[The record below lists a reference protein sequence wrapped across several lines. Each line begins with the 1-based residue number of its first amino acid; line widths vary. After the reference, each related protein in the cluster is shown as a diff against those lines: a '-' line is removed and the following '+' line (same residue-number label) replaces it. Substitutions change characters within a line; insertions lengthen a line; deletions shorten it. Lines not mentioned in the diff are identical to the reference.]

1 VLTITFWICIGAVA
15 YHYIGYP
22 LLLFVFSVMAQAKS
36 DLLYLIRRGSR
47 RCPLPAAYLPRV
59 ALLVSAYNEDAVIAA
74 KVRNVLALDYPA
86 DHLEVLFG
94 LDAPA
99 DGTAQLLK
107 SLQSERMQVYEF
119 PVRRGK
125 LAVISDL
132 AGRTSAEI
140 LVFTDANTMLDRDSI
155 RNLVRHFADSRVGAV
170 SGEEI
175 RLAAPGTDP
184 GGESLYWR
192 YESALKVLES
202 RLNCS
207 LGGNGAALAVRRS
220 LFHLSKQSIVE
231 DFQIPLDIRFQGHRV
246 IYDPEAIAVEEI
258 TPSFSAQF
266 GRRVRIGAGN
276 YQTLFRSVEYFNP
289 RHGLLTFSFFSH
301 RVLRWFAP
309 LLLVAAFVS
318 SLLMVAKLDFA
329 LLFVAQCVFYAMA
342 GSGYYMK
349 KKGGRPGALLSI
361 PFHFCL
367 MNVALL
373 FGLFRYLTG
382 KQTLT
387 WKPTPREL
395 RGEVGQGEAT
405 ARQCE
410 DASLA
415 A

>member
-1 VLTITFWICIGAVA
+1 VLEITFWICVAAVA
-15 YHYIGYP
+15 YNYIGYP
-22 LLLFVFSVMAQAKS
+22 LLLFIFSMLAQAKS
-36 DLLYLIRRGSR
+36 DFLYLIRRSSR
-47 RCPLPAAYLPRV
+47 RCPLTPDYLPRV
-59 ALLVSAYNEDAVIAA
+59 ALLVSAYNEEAVIAA
-74 KVRNVLALDYPA
+74 KVKNVLALNYPT

-107 SLQSERMQVYEF
+107 SIPCGHIQVCEF

-132 AGRTSAEI
+132 AERTSAEI
-140 LVFTDANTMLDRDSI
+140 LVFTDANTMLDRNSI
-155 RNLVRHFADSRVGAV
+155 RNLVRHFADSRVGAA

-175 RLAAPGTDP
+175 RVAAPGTDP
-184 GGESLYWR
+184 GAESLYWR

-207 LGGNGAALAVRRS
+207 LGGNGGVLAVRRS

-231 DFQIPLDIRFQGHRV
+231 DFQIPLDIRFHGHRV
-246 IYDPEAIAVEEI
+246 VYDPEAIAVEEI

-276 YQTLFRSVEYFNP
+276 YQTLFASPEHFNP

-301 RVLRWFAP
+301 RVLRWFVP
-309 LLLVAAFVS
+309 LLLVAAFVC
-318 SLLMVAKLDFA
+318 SLSMVTQLEFA
-329 LLFVAQCVFYAMA
+329 LLFLAQCAFYGMA
-342 GSGYYMK
+342 GAGYYWK
-349 KKGGRPGALLSI
+349 KKRGRAGALLSV

-373 FGLFRYLTG
+373 FGLFRYLAG
-382 KQTLT
+382 KQALT
-387 WKPTPREL
+387 WKPTPRQLGDEIGPENAAG
-395 RGEVGQGEAT
+395 R
-405 ARQCE
+405 RCE